1 MDSNKY
7 ILSKVKQRIKKIDPE
22 ARVILFGSRARD
34 DYHKDSDWDFL
45 ILTKLVV
52 TQDLK
57 NKISDS
63 LFETELETDS
73 VLTGIVQNFDYW
85 NSFSDAPIFK
95 QIAKDGVEIREMK
108 NWLNIVFPEQKKLMM
123 KPFY

>member
-95 QIAKDGVEIREMK
+95 QIAKDGVEI
-108 NWLNIVFPEQKKLMM
+108 
-123 KPFY
+123 

>member
-1 MDSNKY
+1 MDSIEY
-7 ILSKVKQRIKKIDPE
+7 ILLKVKHKIKKIDPD
-22 ARVILFGSRARD
+22 AKIILFGSRARD

-45 ILTKLVV
+45 ILTKLLV

-73 VLTGIVQNFDYW
+73 VLTGIVQNLDYW

-95 QIAKDGVEIREMK
+95 NIAKDGVEI
-108 NWLNIVFPEQKKLMM
+108 
-123 KPFY
+123 

>member
-7 ILSKVKQRIKKIDPE
+7 ILSKVKQRIKMIDPE

-45 ILTKLVV
+45 ILTKLLV

-57 NKISDS
+57 NTISDS
-63 LFETELETDS
+63 LFETELGTDS
-73 VLTGIVQNFDYW
+73 VLTGIVQNIDLWESY
-85 NSFSDAPIFK
+85 SGAPIFK
-95 QIAKDGVEIREMK
+95 NISKDGVEI
-108 NWLNIVFPEQKKLMM
+108 
-123 KPFY
+123 

>member
-7 ILSKVKQRIKKIDPE
+7 ILSKVKHKIKKIDPD
-22 ARVILFGSRARD
+22 AKVILFGSRARD

-45 ILTKLVV
+45 ILTKLLV

-85 NSFSDAPIFK
+85 NSISDAPIFK
-95 QIAKDGVEIREMK
+95 NIAKDGVEI
-108 NWLNIVFPEQKKLMM
+108 
-123 KPFY
+123 

>member
-1 MDSNKY
+1 MDSNKH
-7 ILSKVKQRIKKIDPE
+7 ILSKVKHKIKKIDPD
-22 ARVILFGSRARD
+22 AKVILFGSRARD

-45 ILTKLVV
+45 ILTKLLV

-73 VLTGIVQNFDYW
+73 VLTGMVQNFDYW
-85 NSFSDAPIFK
+85 STLSNAPIFK
-95 QIAKDGVEIREMK
+95 NIAKDGVEI
-108 NWLNIVFPEQKKLMM
+108 
-123 KPFY
+123 

>member
-7 ILSKVKQRIKKIDPE
+7 IFSKVKQRIKKIDPE

-73 VLTGIVQNFDYW
+73 VLTGIVQNLDYW

-95 QIAKDGVEIREMK
+95 QIAKDGVEI
-108 NWLNIVFPEQKKLMM
+108 
-123 KPFY
+123 

>member
-1 MDSNKY
+1 MLKSSIFEHMDGNEN
-7 ILSKVKQRIKKIDPE
+7 ILSKIRFKIKEIDPD

-34 DYHKDSDWDFL
+34 DYHKESDWDFL
-45 ILTKLVV
+45 ILTRLVV

-73 VLTGIVQNFDYW
+73 VITGIVQNIDSW
-85 NSFSDAPIFK
+85 ISISGAPIFK
-95 QIAKDGVEIREMK
+95 NIAKDGVEI
-108 NWLNIVFPEQKKLMM
+108 
-123 KPFY
+123 

>member
-7 ILSKVKQRIKKIDPE
+7 ILSEVKHKIKKIDRD

-45 ILTKLVV
+45 ILTRLVV

-57 NKISDS
+57 NRISDS

-73 VLTGIVQNFDYW
+73 VLTGIVQNLDSW
-85 NSFSDAPIFK
+85 NSYAGAPIFK
-95 QIAKDGVEIREMK
+95 NISKDGIEI
-108 NWLNIVFPEQKKLMM
+108 
-123 KPFY
+123 

>member
-1 MDSNKY
+1 
-7 ILSKVKQRIKKIDPE
+7 L
-22 ARVILFGSRARD
+22 L
-34 DYHKDSDWDFL
+34 
-45 ILTKLVV
+45 V

-63 LFETELETDS
+63 LFETELETDG

-95 QIAKDGVEIREMK
+95 QIAKDGVEI
-108 NWLNIVFPEQKKLMM
+108 
-123 KPFY
+123 

>member
-1 MDSNKY
+1 MDGNKY
-7 ILSKVKQRIKKIDPE
+7 ILSSVKHKIKEIDPG
-22 ARVILFGSRARD
+22 AKVILFGSRARD

-45 ILTKLVV
+45 ILTRLVV

-73 VLTGIVQNFDYW
+73 VITGIVQNFDSW
-85 NSFSDAPIFK
+85 NSYSGAPIYK
-95 QIAKDGVEIREMK
+95 NISKDGVEI
-108 NWLNIVFPEQKKLMM
+108 
-123 KPFY
+123 

>member
-1 MDSNKY
+1 MDSIKY
-7 ILSKVKQRIKKIDPE
+7 ILLKVKHKIKKIDPD
-22 ARVILFGSRARD
+22 AKIILFGSRARD

-45 ILTKLVV
+45 ILTKLLV

-73 VLTGIVQNFDYW
+73 VLTGIVQNLDYW

-95 QIAKDGVEIREMK
+95 NIAKDGVEI
-108 NWLNIVFPEQKKLMM
+108 
-123 KPFY
+123 

>member
-7 ILSKVKQRIKKIDPE
+7 ILSKVKHKIKEIDPY
-22 ARVILFGSRARD
+22 AKVILFGSRARD

-45 ILTKLVV
+45 ILTRLVI

-63 LFETELETDS
+63 LFETELETDN
-73 VLTGIVQNFDYW
+73 VLTGIVQNFDSW
-85 NSFSDAPIFK
+85 NSFSASPIFK
-95 QIAKDGVEIREMK
+95 NIAKDGVEI
-108 NWLNIVFPEQKKLMM
+108 
-123 KPFY
+123 

>member
-7 ILSKVKQRIKKIDPE
+7 ILSTVKHKIKEIDPD
-22 ARVILFGSRARD
+22 AKVILFGSRARD

-63 LFETELETDS
+63 LFETELETDI
-73 VLTGIVQNFDYW
+73 VITGIVQNFDSW
-85 NSFSDAPIFK
+85 NSFSGAEFFK
-95 QIAKDGVEIREMK
+95 NISKDGVEI
-108 NWLNIVFPEQKKLMM
+108 
-123 KPFY
+123 

>member
-1 MDSNKY
+1 MDGNKY
-7 ILSKVKQRIKKIDPE
+7 ILSSVKHKIQEIDPG
-22 ARVILFGSRARD
+22 AKVILFGSRARD

-45 ILTKLVV
+45 ILTRLVV

-73 VLTGIVQNFDYW
+73 VITGIVQNFDSW
-85 NSFSDAPIFK
+85 NSYSGAPIYRN
-95 QIAKDGVEIREMK
+95 ISKDGVEI
-108 NWLNIVFPEQKKLMM
+108 
-123 KPFY
+123 